1 MEFDCIHYKSLPGKD
16 EVELVSAFEKT
27 SNLAFFQLAR
37 KSLELTTHACC
48 NKAYLGM

>member
-27 SNLAFFQLAR
+27 SNLAFFPDLRANHL
-37 KSLELTTHACC
+37 S
-48 NKAYLGM
+48 